1 MVNEEDSMNSQ
12 NTQKCSAV
20 WRIRRGMDRRFRSGH
35 PWVYS
40 NEIQDGMKGVLPGAL
55 IELQDAGGKFLARG
69 YGNPHSLIAFR
80 ALSRLP
86 EVLDPLGEEF
96 LFQTLSQAGHLR
108 KSLGLQD
115 LSHRLC
121 YGEGDGLPGF
131 ILDRFVLAANSL
143 QQVFVIQA
151 HTAGADRI
159 LEKMERVLKRYV
171 EDVQHAWNP
180 SYRWDQTA
188 ILIRND
194 LAVRKME
201 SLEEQAPQVIKA
213 LEGVDLNQ
221 VQIVVPAV
229 SQSLPSL
236 SFHVDLVQ
244 GQKTGFF
251 LDQFNNIRIAFQDL
265 HSSVIQQVE
274 SRKQKTIQIVDLC
287 CYVGQWGA
295 QLAAA
300 FRELGYSVEVTLVD
314 ASQRALDLA
323 QKNVKAQGA
332 QVRVLKG
339 DVLKDLESL
348 PSQGFDMVIS
358 DPPAFIKSRK
368 DIAVGTHAYLQ
379 LNTQAFRVVKNQG
392 SVVCCSCSAL
402 LEEESF
408 LQVFAKAS
416 RRNQVQIQ
424 WVGRGF
430 QSPDHPARAEFPEGR
445 YLKSWMGVCQTT
457 DMRKDG

>member
-1 MVNEEDSMNSQ
+1 MNSQ
-12 NTQKCSAV
+12 NTQKLSAV

-40 NEIQDGMKGVLPGAL
+40 NEIQDEMKGVLPGAL
-55 IELQDAGGKFLARG
+55 IELQDSGGKFLARG

-80 ALSRLP
+80 TLSRIP
-86 EVLDPLGEEF
+86 EVLDPMGEEF
-96 LFQTLSQAGHLR
+96 LFQVISQAGRLR
-108 KSLGLQD
+108 KNLGLTD

-121 YGEGDGLPGF
+121 YGEGDGLPGLV
-131 ILDRFVLAANSL
+131 IDRFLLAGSPL
-143 QQVFVIQA
+143 QQVFVVQA

-159 LEKMERVLKRYV
+159 LGQLESVLKRYV
-171 EDVQHAWNP
+171 QEVQSSWNLAYDW
-180 SYRWDQTA
+180 SRTA
-188 ILIRND
+188 ILIRHD

-201 SLEEQAPQVIKA
+201 GLQEQDSRILKPIA
-213 LEGVDLNQ
+213 GVDLSQ

-229 SQSLPSL
+229 ARSLPFL
-236 SFHVDLVQ
+236 TFDVDLLQ

-251 LDQFNNIRIAFQDL
+251 LDQFNNIQVAFQSL
-265 HSSVIQQVE
+265 HASVIEQV
-274 SRKQKTIQIVDLC
+274 KAQHQKTIQILDLC

-300 FRELGYSVEVTLVD
+300 FRELGYQTEVTLVD
-314 ASQRALDLA
+314 ASQKALDLA
-323 QKNVKAQGA
+323 QKNVTAQGA
-332 QVRVLKG
+332 KVHVLKG

-348 PSQGFDMVIS
+348 PLRSFDFVIS

-368 DIAVGTHAYLQ
+368 DVAVGTHAYLQ
-379 LNTQAFRVVKNQG
+379 LNTQVFRVLKERG

-424 WVGRGF
+424 WVSRGF

-445 YLKSWMGVCQTT
+445 YLKSWMGIAQSAN
-457 DMRKDG
+457 